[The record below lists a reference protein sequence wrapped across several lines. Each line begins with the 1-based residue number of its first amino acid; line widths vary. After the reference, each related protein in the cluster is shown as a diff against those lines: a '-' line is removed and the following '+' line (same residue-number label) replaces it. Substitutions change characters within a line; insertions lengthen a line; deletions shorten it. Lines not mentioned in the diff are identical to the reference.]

1 MDYLRQGINLRGYAQ
16 RNPKFEYKQESFR
29 MFENMLNLYK
39 QRVVQIFCNIQIR
52 SPEEVQQAE
61 EERQRNAQALER
73 KQQQNAAGEG
83 APEPEDEGEGNEGQG
98 GEQPQPRQN
107 VTVRRAYPKVGR
119 NDPCPCGSGKK
130 YKDCHGRL
138 H

>member
-1 MDYLRQGINLRGYAQ
+1 
-16 RNPKFEYKQESFR
+16 

-73 KQQQNAAGEG
+73 KQQENAAGEG
-83 APEPEDEGEGNEGQG
+83 APAPDDAEGEPQG
-98 GEQPQPRQN
+98 SAEPQQKQS